1 MEINNQ
7 DEEIPI
13 NSIENN
19 TLNQNFQSE
28 LDKEKEKKE
37 ENEQNKEKKSIKFDY
52 NPISIIPIHESYSL
66 RYDDNGYKE
75 LDSQTKNIINDPKY
89 SNEKRSKSAF
99 SKKTFREKYENLK
112 IKMPTNREWN
122 RDPTSE
128 IIIRNLEQKIDILT
142 YENFLLSKKLR
153 EIENS
158 NKELKLDISKKLMVL
173 KAEQEMNNEQNLEGE
188 NNMKKVGNKK
198 LKKNKKDKIENDVN
212 FYEEINKLK
221 DENSKLK
228 LSNQN
233 LAENNAELNKLID
246 DLKNEINLNKE
257 KSNENQNEENNIIK
271 ENDSQ
276 IDKNQNNINFE
287 NNDNNNIVNNI
298 NINDGNDIKMADEQ
312 NNSEIDINKYLFNEE
327 QYHQLIEENELLHK
341 KLRSLLSIDN
351 DPKININKN
360 SISLSEHNYKTNN
373 NIKILD
379 NNNQN
384 EQNEELAKE
393 NNLLKQKIKSLNSE
407 MNKMAVENNRKIL
420 IIQER
425 LDEYE
430 SKQKQYL
437 KQLEKDKN
445 KYKAEQDLD
454 EILNETILA
463 MNRNPEDEE
472 SKKMIETIKNIKN
485 EQKKR
490 ISQCLIINNKLKSL
504 LQENADLHNQLYL
517 TKKENEINNN
527 TISNLNN
534 TNMSNFNNN
543 NTNPHICFCG
553 GGNFSVNALKIKDE
567 MIIKYK
573 DKIDENNEILKLT
586 QNSNNSN
593 NTKSNKINYEE
604 KDYNLFNKLKKEKNE
619 GFEDYLLGKIVN
631 NQKEVLGE
639 RAPRFYENNNNNN
652 NKYMSKSMQYDDKN
666 KLNNRYNNYHYRSK
680 ILEDDE

>member
-28 LDKEKEKKE
+28 LDKEKEEKE

-188 NNMKKVGNKK
+188 NNMKKIGNKK

-257 KSNENQNEENNIIK
+257 KSNENQNEENNIIN

-341 KLRSLLSIDN
+341 KLRSLLSIDT

-586 QNSNNSN
+586 QNSNDSN
-593 NTKSNKINYEE
+593 NTKSNKINCEE
-604 KDYNLFNKLKKEKNE
+604 KDYNVFNKLKKEKNE

-639 RAPRFYENNNNNN
+639 RAPRFYENNIN

-666 KLNNRYNNYHYRSK
+666 KSNNRYNNYHYRSK